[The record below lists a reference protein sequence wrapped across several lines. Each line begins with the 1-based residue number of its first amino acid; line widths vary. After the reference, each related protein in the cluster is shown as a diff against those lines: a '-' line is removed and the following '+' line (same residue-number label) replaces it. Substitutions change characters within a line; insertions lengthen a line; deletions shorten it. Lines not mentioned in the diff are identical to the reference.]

1 MSARSTKKL
10 PQDLAALK
18 LVSSLGKDTDG
29 ESSALQSMKPEPS
42 QADVMPEPVK
52 TPEQIER
59 DEFESMIQNH
69 AMRMELLPLPFELL
83 KKGLSEIGPA
93 PDSLNSVY
101 HKLSLPVLAID
112 IVPKLDRHFWIGSFP
127 LLIHRRNSRK
137 SNIGFVAIE

>member
-18 LVSSLGKDTDG
+18 LVPNLGKDSDG
-29 ESSALQSMKPEPS
+29 DGSALHSMKPEPS
-42 QADVMPEPVK
+42 QADVMPEPIK

-59 DEFESMIQNH
+59 EEFESMVQHH
-69 AMRMELLPLPFELL
+69 ASRMELLPLPFELL

-101 HKLSLPVLAID
+101 HKLSLPVQSIHV
-112 IVPKLDRHFWIGSFP
+112 VPEFDRYFWTRSFP
-127 LLIHRRNSRK
+127 LFIHCRNPRQSDL
-137 SNIGFVAIE
+137 